1 MMQVAVKPQEAAK
14 RELKALVSP
23 DGFIYFKPEAD
34 HYALPY
40 MSKRSET
47 VLVSV
52 IFKSLEELF
61 QRCPEMQ
68 PVYEGDELIIKF

>member
-1 MMQVAVKPQEAAK
+1 MQATVKPQEAAK

-23 DGFIYFKPEAD
+23 DGFIYFRPEAD
-34 HYALPY
+34 HSALPY
-40 MSKRSET
+40 MGKRSGI
-47 VLVSV
+47 VLVSG

-61 QRCPEMQ
+61 QRHPEMQ